1 MEVLRYR
8 SADGHVEI
16 KITTNNIRM
25 PWNRFKHRIGG
36 GAAAYCSYRATREG
50 TLYLTDMNSFDEQPR
65 RIGEAP
71 ATRWDEQAPVMYE
84 TCPYGVNIRF
94 SGIEGVPFVV
104 HKMKEVT
111 DLFSYSATDKGN
123 GFLIGSLDFLNEPGD
138 FALAYSYKPIDGAQR
153 TDTLSFTVV

>member
-94 SGIEGVPFVV
+94 SGIEACPLWC
-104 HKMKEVT
+104 T
-111 DLFSYSATDKGN
+111 
-123 GFLIGSLDFLNEPGD
+123 
-138 FALAYSYKPIDGAQR
+138 R
-153 TDTLSFTVV
+153 